1 MSYRFMRVF
10 VMFDL
15 PTGTTEERRDYRKFR
30 KGLIKSGFFMLQ
42 ESVYCK
48 MVLNQTA
55 ENNVKEALKRMKPPK
70 GTVMVLSVTEKQ
82 FAKADYITGK
92 AANTVLDT
100 DDRVTVL

>member
-15 PTGTTEERRDYRKFR
+15 PTVTTEERRDYRKFR

-82 FAKADYITGK
+82 FSKADYITGK
-92 AANTVLDT
+92 ASDTVLDT